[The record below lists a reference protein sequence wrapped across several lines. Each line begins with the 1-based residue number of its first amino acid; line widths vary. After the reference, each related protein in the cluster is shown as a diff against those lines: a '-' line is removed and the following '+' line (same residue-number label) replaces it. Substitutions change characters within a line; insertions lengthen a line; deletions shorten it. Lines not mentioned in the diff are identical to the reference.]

1 METKSNHKI
10 KQSNSTM
17 IAGED
22 IVNGD
27 KVVYV
32 TNNYYL
38 TDEELYSKVTNKND
52 YAESYKKYINNFQ
65 ELNNYAIDSF
75 FPCAL
80 SKKYEFTSDKLVF
93 GKKIIDWIF
102 GKEQFPKKEI
112 QKFYESLKLD
122 FDLEDDSILVK
133 RWNANSYYFSN
144 DFENANKAYSELYD
158 EIVGRNDI
166 PTWYIDDVTID
177 GRNILI
183 DSHEKI
189 SYFDTKYYKRLE
201 TNKHKL
207 SYPDIDRLKVEIY
220 EDVHKTIFNN
230 KNKGKYTTYYGIG
243 LERCFS
249 QIQDLIFMTILYGSI
264 THLKIIR
271 QLIANIM
278 YMYAETFDDK
288 EFYELTLKML
298 YLGGEFKKYY
308 SLYEKIKLKH
318 RFVNESRFINDLIL
332 SNDSLFEFEK
342 NNHNIFIFKM
352 YGYYLSDEQ
361 FAKLE
366 EIIMSLLKEEQI
378 EPHIKTECLNAI
390 GKNMERF
397 SKTNEIMDFII
408 FSFENKNSL
417 YYLSFG
423 NIINSIKISNLDKRE
438 MKKFDK
444 ILQFSLDNKSNINYD
459 ISHCIVEYK
468 KYNSKV
474 KKYDKL
480 LNSLKEKTGL
490 IYKIENEEDE
500 LEVIKEI
507 INILKERH
515 EKNEQNP
522 GTSIEYMDDYRIGI
536 NIFEEEKFDGE
547 VKKYFETEYLS
558 FAESILLSKNE
569 TLLEKIK
576 VIKLLIHLLN
586 KNYNQDIK
594 NRIISMI
601 KKSEF
606 EEYKDEYRIASFKE
620 KNITELKINVMS
632 AMIISKK
639 IQLKDFLCKSLNLIM
654 EDEGLIEEVLLCIQ
668 NIESYLKIDE
678 EELNYL
684 YLILKK
690 GFQSDDYDIKNLS
703 IELFNLLLSTPK
715 EGEVLN
721 LLISDCN
728 EITTGEFR
736 GYYQLLQKIDSEL
749 KEKMNEIFIS
759 LKEHKNYFI
768 KKISIERL

>member
-1 METKSNHKI
+1 METRSSHKL
-10 KQSNSTM
+10 KQNNSTM
-17 IAGED
+17 IAGGD
-22 IVNGD
+22 IVNGN

-32 TNNYYL
+32 TNNYYS
-38 TDEELYSKVTNKND
+38 TDEELYSKVANKND

-80 SKKYEFTSDKLVF
+80 SKKYEFFSDKLVF
-93 GKKIIDWIF
+93 GKKIIDWVF

-112 QKFYESLKLD
+112 KKFYESLKLD

-144 DFENANKAYSELYD
+144 DFDSANKAYSELYD

-220 EDVHKTIFNN
+220 EDVHKIIFNN

-249 QIQDLIFMTILYGSI
+249 QVQDLIFMTILYGSI

-332 SNDSLFEFEK
+332 SNDSVFEFEK

-438 MKKFDK
+438 MKKIDK

-468 KYNSKV
+468 KYNPKV
-474 KKYDKL
+474 KKYDEL
-480 LNSLKEKTGL
+480 LNSIKEKTGM
-490 IYKIENEEDE
+490 IYKIENEEEE

-507 INILKERH
+507 VNILKERH

-536 NIFEEEKFDGE
+536 NIFEEEKFDDE

-601 KKSEF
+601 EKSEF
-606 EEYKDEYRIASFKE
+606 EEYKEEYRIASFKE
-620 KNITELKINVMS
+620 KNITELKINIMS
-632 AMIISKK
+632 AMVASNK
-639 IQLKDFLCKSLNLIM
+639 IQLKDFLNEALVLYAQ
-654 EDEGLIEEVLLCIQ
+654 DEKMIEEVLLCIQ
-668 NIESYLKIDE
+668 NMESYLKMNE
-678 EELNYL
+678 EELNCL
-684 YLILKK
+684 YLILKN

-703 IELFNLLLSTPK
+703 IELLSILLSTSK
-715 EGEVLN
+715 EEDALQ
-721 LLISDCN
+721 LLISDCK
-728 EITTGEFR
+728 EITVSEFR
-736 GYYQLLQKIDSEL
+736 GYYQLIQKVDVEM
-749 KEKMNEIFIS
+749 KEKMNNVIML
-759 LKEHKNYFI
+759 LKEHNNYFI
-768 KKISIERL
+768 RKIAIEKW

>member
-1 METKSNHKI
+1 METRSSHKL
-10 KQSNSTM
+10 KQNNSTM
-17 IAGED
+17 IAGGD
-22 IVNGD
+22 IVNGN

-32 TNNYYL
+32 TNNYYS
-38 TDEELYSKVTNKND
+38 TDEELYSKVANKND

-80 SKKYEFTSDKLVF
+80 SKKYEFSSDKLVF
-93 GKKIIDWIF
+93 GKKIIDWVF

-112 QKFYESLKLD
+112 KKFYESLKLD

-144 DFENANKAYSELYD
+144 DFDSANKAYSELYD

-177 GRNILI
+177 GRNILF
-183 DSHEKI
+183 DSHEKT

-220 EDVHKTIFNN
+220 EDVHKIIFNN

-249 QIQDLIFMTILYGSI
+249 QVQDLIFMTILYGSI
-264 THLKIIR
+264 THLKIVR

-318 RFVNESRFINDLIL
+318 RFVNDSRFINDLIL

-397 SKTNEIMDFII
+397 LKTNEIMDFII

-438 MKKFDK
+438 MKKIDK

-474 KKYDKL
+474 KKYDEL
-480 LNSLKEKTGL
+480 LNSIKEKTGM
-490 IYKIENEEDE
+490 IYKIENEEEE

-507 INILKERH
+507 VNILKERH

-522 GTSIEYMDDYRIGI
+522 GTSIEYVDDYRIGI
-536 NIFEEEKFDGE
+536 NIFEEEKFDDE

-594 NRIISMI
+594 NKIISMI
-601 KKSEF
+601 EKSEF
-606 EEYKDEYRIASFKE
+606 AEYKDEYRIASFKE
-620 KNITELKINVMS
+620 KNITELKINIMS

-678 EELNYL
+678 EELDYL

-690 GFQSDDYDIKNLS
+690 GYQSDDYDIKNLS
-703 IELFNLLLSTPK
+703 IELFCLLLSTTK

-736 GYYQLLQKIDSEL
+736 GYYQLLQKIDPEL
-749 KEKMNEIFIS
+749 KEKMNEIIIS

-768 KKISIERL
+768 KKISIDRL